1 MAQKK
6 AHEVDGWLRRPDPA
20 VRIVLFYGPDR
31 GLVSERARA
40 FAGSTGLPLD
50 DPFSVIK
57 LDASDLDQQPGR
69 LLDEARTVPMFADR
83 RLIWVRNAG
92 AQKTVADE
100 VRMLLAE
107 PSRDAVILIEAGDM
121 KKGAALRS
129 AVEGG
134 DGGMALPCYADEAR
148 SIDALIDEEIRKAGL
163 TITLEARQLLKRSL
177 GGDRMASRGEI
188 EKLALYALGQSMVDD
203 DDVIASTGD
212 AAALSVDELI
222 DAVLDG
228 RVVDFDT
235 AFGRLIASGNQV
247 FVVLAAAIRQFQ
259 FLHALR
265 SAMADNSQT
274 AAAAV
279 ASAKPP
285 VFFSRRRTIEA
296 ALQRWN
302 QDGLA
307 RILSRLQA
315 AVLSTRR
322 RPDLAA
328 AATRQTLLGIALEGG
343 RPAGR
348 AK

>member
-107 PSRDAVILIEAGDM
+107 PSRDAVILIEAGDL

-148 SIDALIDEEIRKAGL
+148 SIDALIDEEMRKAGL

-265 SAMADNSQT
+265 SAMADNGQT

>member
-20 VRIVLFYGPDR
+20 VRIVLLYGPDR

-40 FAGSTGLPLD
+40 FADSTGLPLD

-69 LLDEARTVPMFADR
+69 LVQEARTVPMFADR

-92 AQKTVADE
+92 ASKGLADE
-100 VRMLLAE
+100 VGLLIAE
-107 PSRDAVILIEAGDM
+107 PSRDAVVLVEAGDL
-121 KKGAALRS
+121 KKGAALRAS
-129 AVEGG
+129 VEGG
-134 DGGMALPCYADEAR
+134 EGAMALPCYADEAR
-148 SIDALIDEEIRKAGL
+148 SIDALIDEELRKAGL
-163 TITLEARQLLKRSL
+163 TITLSARQLLKRSL

-188 EKLALYALGQSMVDD
+188 EKLALYAFGQPSVDVQD
-203 DDVIASTGD
+203 ILASTGD
-212 AAALSVDELI
+212 AAALSVDEVI
-222 DAVLDG
+222 DAVLEG
-228 RVVDFDT
+228 RIADFDT
-235 AFGRLIASGNQV
+235 AFARLVAAGNQV
-247 FVVLAAAIRQFQ
+247 YTVLAAAIRQFQ
-259 FLHALR
+259 TLHLMR
-265 SAMADNSQT
+265 SAMAESGQG

-285 VFFSRRRTIEA
+285 IFFSRRKTVEG

-302 QDGLA
+302 PDTLA
-307 RILSRLQA
+307 RILARLQA

-322 RPDLAA
+322 RPDLAVA
-328 AATRQTLLGIALEGG
+328 LTRQTLLGIALDGG

-348 AK
+348 SA

>member
-40 FAGSTGLPLD
+40 FAVSTGLPLD

-92 AQKTVADE
+92 AQKSLADD
-100 VRMLLAE
+100 VRLLIAE
-107 PSRDAVILIEAGDM
+107 PSRDAIVLVEAGDL
-121 KKGAALRS
+121 KKGAALRT
-129 AVEGG
+129 AIEGDEG
-134 DGGMALPCYADEAR
+134 CMALPCYADEAR
-148 SIDALIDEEIRKAGL
+148 SIDVLIDEEMRKARL

-188 EKLALYALGQSMVDD
+188 EKLVLYALGRPAIGI
-203 DDVIASTGD
+203 DDVVASTGD
-212 AAALSVDELI
+212 AAALSMDELV

-228 RVVDFDT
+228 RTGDLD
-235 AFGRLIASGNQV
+235 AIYARLVSAGNQV
-247 FVVLAAAIRQFQ
+247 GAVLSAMSRQFLL
-259 FLHALR
+259 LHLLR
-265 SAMADNSQT
+265 SSMAESGQS

-279 ASAKPP
+279 GSAKPP
-285 VFFSRRRTIEA
+285 VFYSRRRIVEA
-296 ALQRWN
+296 ALQRW
-302 QDGLA
+302 DPAALAHILA
-307 RILSRLQA
+307 RLQST
-315 AVLSTRR
+315 VLLTRR
-322 RPDLAA
+322 RPDLAVA
-328 AATRQTLLGIALEGG
+328 TTRQALLAIALDGG
-343 RPAGR
+343 QSRRQAS
-348 AK
+348 

>member
-92 AQKTVADE
+92 AQKTLADE
-100 VRMLLAE
+100 VRLLIAE
-107 PSRDAVILIEAGDM
+107 PSRDAVVLVEAGDL
-121 KKGAALRS
+121 KKGAALRAS
-129 AVEGG
+129 VEGG
-134 DGGMALPCYADEAR
+134 EGAMALPCYADEAR
-148 SIDALIDEEIRKAGL
+148 SIDALIDEEMRKAGL

-188 EKLALYALGQSMVDD
+188 EKLALYALGQSSVND

-228 RVVDFDT
+228 RTGDLDVVY
-235 AFGRLIASGNQV
+235 ARLVLAGNQV
-247 FVVLAAAIRQFQ
+247 FAVLSAASRQFQ
-259 FLHALR
+259 LLHLLR
-265 SAMADNSQT
+265 SGMDESGQSAT
-274 AAAAV
+274 AAV
-279 ASAKPP
+279 AGAKPP
-285 VFFSRRRTIEA
+285 IFFSRRRTIEV

-302 QDGLA
+302 SDALV
-307 RILSRLQA
+307 RILVRLQS
-315 AVLSTRR
+315 AVLLTRR
-322 RPDLAA
+322 RPDLAVS
-328 AATRQTLLGIALEGG
+328 ATRQALLGIALDGG
-343 RPAGR
+343 QPRR
-348 AK
+348 QSS